1 MRRKTWI
8 AAVVVV
14 VAAGAAAWFP
24 VGGIDVTRDQ
34 GARREGAT
42 LDLSPFSDAPPGG
55 KVEMLF
61 IHHSCGGQ
69 MLAPEGPEAGANC
82 IYRAHPNGGDARA
95 LLERAGYVVH
105 EASYGSVVGERTDLF
120 DWLPKF
126 RTQMDRILET
136 RLQDERLAGN
146 TRNQIV
152 AFKSCFPN
160 SDFVGEGREPGDP
173 AGPELTLANAK
184 ATMRAVREELARRPD
199 VLFVY
204 VTAPPLAPRLP
215 SAPLW
220 KVLAKTVLGR
230 QTTEAQYRE
239 RARLARA
246 FNDWMKA
253 PDGWLAG
260 YPGKN
265 VAVFDY
271 FDVLTDAGASNNL
284 RYATGDG
291 YDSHPSATGNR
302 RAASAFVSFLNRA
315 GRRASVFP

>member
-1 MRRKTWI
+1 MKRKAWI
-8 AAVVVV
+8 AAAVVVLV
-14 VAAGAAAWFP
+14 AGAAWLP
-24 VGGIDVTRDQ
+24 VGGVDVTADQ
-34 GARREGAT
+34 AARRASAT

-55 KVEMLF
+55 KVELLF

-69 MLAPEGPEAGANC
+69 LLAPEGAEDGANC

-105 EASYGSVVGERTDLF
+105 EASYGSVVGDRTDLF

-126 RTQMDRILET
+126 RTQMERILTT
-136 RLQDERLAGN
+136 RLQDERLAGA

-160 SDFVGEGREPGDP
+160 SDFVGEGTEPGNP

-184 ATMRAVREELARRPD
+184 ATMRGVRGELARHPQ

-215 SAPLW
+215 RAPLW
-220 KVLAKTVLGR
+220 KVLAKTALGR
-230 QTTEAQYRE
+230 QMTEARYRE
-239 RARLARA
+239 RARVARA
-246 FNDWMKA
+246 FNDWMKS

-260 YPGKN
+260 YDHEN
-265 VAVFDY
+265 VVVFDY
-271 FDVLTDAGASNNL
+271 FDVLTDEGASNNL
-284 RYATGDG
+284 RYPTGG
-291 YDSHPSATGNR
+291 GFDSHPSAEGNR
-302 RAASAFVSFLNRA
+302 RAAAAFVPFLNRA
-315 GRRASVFP
+315 ARRAGLVP

>member
-1 MRRKTWI
+1 MKRKAWI

-14 VAAGAAAWFP
+14 VLGGAAWLP
-24 VGGIDVTRDQ
+24 VGGVDVTADQ
-34 GARREGAT
+34 AT
-42 LDLSPFSDAPPGG
+42 GRSGPALDLSPFSDAPPRG
-55 KVEMLF
+55 KVELLF

-69 MLAPEGPEAGANC
+69 LLAPEGPEDGAHC

-95 LLERAGYVVH
+95 LLERAGYAVH
-105 EASYGSVVGERTDLF
+105 EASYDSAVGDRTDLF

-126 RTQMDRILET
+126 RTQMDLILKT
-136 RLQDERLAGN
+136 RLQDEVLAGT

-160 SDFVGEGREPGDP
+160 SDFVGEGTEPGDP

-184 ATMRAVREELARRPD
+184 ATMRAVRAELARHPE

-215 SAPLW
+215 AAPLW

-230 QTTEAQYRE
+230 QMTDAQYRE
-239 RARLARA
+239 RARIARA
-246 FNDWMKA
+246 FNDWMKD
-253 PDGWLAG
+253 PSGWLDG
-260 YPGKN
+260 YEHKN
-265 VAVFDY
+265 VVVFDY
-271 FDVLTDAGASNNL
+271 FDVLTGEGASNNL

-291 YDSHPSATGNR
+291 YDSHPSTEGNR
-302 RAASAFVSFLNRA
+302 RAAAAFVPFLNRA
-315 GRRASVFP
+315 ARRAGLFP